1 MTAVAPAPSR
11 TAVAPQPSAKGPTRR
26 AEQQRSIETRSQI
39 LNAAISEFAER
50 GFDAASIRTI
60 ADRIGVQHPLIT
72 YHYRNKD
79 ALWRAA
85 AEYAF
90 DRIRAEW
97 DESAEQDAP
106 LSPVERLRREYRTLF
121 RYTALFPE
129 FHRFMRQ
136 EAQSDTSRLRWVAE
150 MVINPLLDRILPQIE
165 EAQQAGLLPKVEPLL
180 FHYMMVSLT
189 ATLSDFGN
197 EIKVIK
203 GLMVDDSACI
213 DSYWKLVD
221 EIVFVRSGL
230 AKPVRARRPRA
241 SEGGRGRGA
250 AADLGDARTVLQ
262 ELTVR
267 EV

>member
-1 MTAVAPAPSR
+1 MPSKLPATPDAAALSL
-11 TAVAPQPSAKGPTRR
+11 ASPKNPLRR

-39 LNAAISEFAER
+39 LNAAISEFAEK

-60 ADRIGVQHPLIT
+60 ADRIGMQHPLIT

-97 DESAEQDAP
+97 DESVSQDVP
-106 LSPVERLRREYRTLF
+106 LSPIERLRLEYRTLF

-136 EAQSDTSRLRWVAE
+136 EAQTDTSRLRWVAE
-150 MVINPLLDRILPQIE
+150 MVINPLLNRILPQIE
-165 EAQQAGLLPKVEPLL
+165 EAQKAGLLPQVEPLL
-180 FHYMMVSLT
+180 FHYMMVGLT

-203 GLMVDDSACI
+203 GLMIDDPDCI

-221 EIVFVRSGL
+221 EIVFIRSGL
-230 AKPVRARRPRA
+230 AKPTRTRSSARAKA
-241 SEGGRGRGA
+241 VRGA
-250 AADLGDARTVLQ
+250 ALQ
-262 ELTVR
+262 AT
-267 EV
+267 

>member
-1 MTAVAPAPSR
+1 MPPKLTATPDLATALQTSPKAPL
-11 TAVAPQPSAKGPTRR
+11 RR

-39 LNAAISEFAER
+39 LNAAICEFAEK
-50 GFDAASIRTI
+50 GFDAASIRSI
-60 ADRIGVQHPLIT
+60 ADRIGMQHPLIT

-97 DESAEQDAP
+97 DEAIAQEAP
-106 LSPVERLRREYRTLF
+106 LSPVERLRLEYRSLF

-136 EAQSDTSRLRWVAE
+136 EAQTDNARLRWVAE

-165 EAQQAGLLPKVEPLL
+165 EAQQTGLLPKVDPLL

-189 ATLSDFGN
+189 ATLSDFGT
-197 EIKVIK
+197 EMGVVK
-203 GLMVDDSACI
+203 GLIVDDNDCI
-213 DSYWKLVD
+213 DSYWRLVD

-230 AKPVRARRPRA
+230 VKPSRV
-241 SEGGRGRGA
+241 
-250 AADLGDARTVLQ
+250 
-262 ELTVR
+262 
-267 EV
+267 

>member
-1 MTAVAPAPSR
+1 MPAKS
-11 TAVAPQPSAKGPTRR
+11 SAKTKSVAVPPTSPKGPPRR
-26 AEQQRSIETRSQI
+26 AEQQRAIETRSQI
-39 LNAAISEFAER
+39 LNAAIVEFAEK
-50 GFDAASIRTI
+50 GFDAASIRSI
-60 ADRIGVQHPLIT
+60 ADRIGLQHPLIT

-79 ALWRAA
+79 TLWRAA

-97 DESAEQDAP
+97 DDSIPQDAS
-106 LSPVERLRREYRTLF
+106 LSPLERLRLEYRILF

-129 FHRFMRQ
+129 FHRLMRQ
-136 EAQSDTSRLRWVAE
+136 EAQTDTPRLRWVAE

-165 EAQQAGLLPKVEPLL
+165 QAQQAGLLPEVEPLL

-203 GLMVDDSACI
+203 GLMVDDPDCV

-221 EIVFVRSGL
+221 EVVFVRSGL
-230 AKPVRARRPRA
+230 VAPASIRTAGRARA
-241 SEGGRGRGA
+241 TRGA
-250 AADLGDARTVLQ
+250 ALQ
-262 ELTVR
+262 AS
-267 EV
+267 

>member
-1 MTAVAPAPSR
+1 MATISSTKPRLVAVAPISP
-11 TAVAPQPSAKGPTRR
+11 KGAQRR
-26 AEQQRSIETRSQI
+26 AKQQRALETRSQI
-39 LNAAISEFAER
+39 LNAAIVEFAEK
-50 GFDAASIRTI
+50 GFDAASIRSI
-60 ADRIGVQHPLIT
+60 ADRISMQHPLIT

-97 DESAEQDAP
+97 DEAVSQDAALLP
-106 LSPVERLRREYRTLF
+106 LERLRLEYRILF
-121 RYTALFPE
+121 RYTVLFPE
-129 FHRFMRQ
+129 FHRLMRQ
-136 EAQSDTSRLRWVAE
+136 EAQTDTPRLRWVAE

-197 EIKVIK
+197 EINVIK
-203 GLMVDDSACI
+203 GLLVDDPDCI

-230 AKPVRARRPRA
+230 VGPA
-241 SEGGRGRGA
+241 
-250 AADLGDARTVLQ
+250 
-262 ELTVR
+262 
-267 EV
+267 